1 MTDQIDRLKTILRL
15 RRRDVDRTEREVAE
29 ARRMMAAA
37 QAEARD
43 AAYACS
49 RALTT
54 CDQALAQQAR
64 QPCDPLVQLHC
75 RASVTKAEAARQLR
89 AQARAALD
97 EAQALAESLKREW
110 LRAQAR
116 HDAILGELERAV
128 REWKRQLS
136 RRVDEDVRPM
146 PVLLA

>member
-15 RRRDVDRTEREVAE
+15 RRRDVDRYEREVAA
-29 ARRMMAAA
+29 ARETMAAA
-37 QAEARD
+37 EAQASD
-43 AAYACS
+43 AAHACS
-49 RALTT
+49 RALST

-75 RASVTKAEAARQLR
+75 RASAAKAEAARQLR
-89 AQARAALD
+89 AQARATLD
-97 EAQALAESLKREW
+97 EARALAESLKREW

-116 HDAILGELERAV
+116 HDAILGELERAI

-136 RRVDEDVRPM
+136 RRADEDVRPM
-146 PVLLA
+146 PVVRA